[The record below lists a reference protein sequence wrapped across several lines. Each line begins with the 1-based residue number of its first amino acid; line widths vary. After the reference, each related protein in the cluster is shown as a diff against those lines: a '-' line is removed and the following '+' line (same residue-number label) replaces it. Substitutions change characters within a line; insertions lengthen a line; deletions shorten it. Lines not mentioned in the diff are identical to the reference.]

1 MLKFDRYKVVFQEI
15 PNEVSLSFSIT
26 GCKNNCSG
34 CHSPYLRED
43 IGNELTEDILTDI
56 IKNNK
61 YITCILFF
69 GGDHDKE
76 YLKKLVNTIR
86 SNFNLKIAL
95 YSGNDIIDN
104 DLYNIFDYIKIGSYN
119 KDKGPLKSKTTNQCL
134 INTRTGEDITYMFWN
149 K

>member
-1 MLKFDRYKVVFQEI
+1 MFKFYRYKVVFQEI

-134 INTRTGEDITYMFWN
+134 VDTRTGEDITYMFWDR
-149 K
+149 

>member
-1 MLKFDRYKVVFQEI
+1 MFKFYRYKVVFQEI

>member
-15 PNEVSLSFSIT
+15 PNEVSLGFSIT

-119 KDKGPLKSKTTNQCL
+119 KDEGPLKSKTTNQCL
-134 INTRTGEDITYMFWN
+134 VDTRTGEDITYMFWN

>member
-1 MLKFDRYKVVFQEI
+1 MFKFYRYKVVFQEI

-134 INTRTGEDITYMFWN
+134 INTRTGEDITYMFWDR
-149 K
+149 